1 MSAAVAPRS
10 EVDDSRSWRVMS
22 ASSATRL
29 AVVRSRTARNW
40 PMRPSIPSTVI
51 LVMALTG
58 SSPGAGRGRR
68 LRVAA

>member
-1 MSAAVAPRS
+1 
-10 EVDDSRSWRVMS
+10 MS

-40 PMRPSIPSTVI
+40 LMRSSIPSTVI

-58 SSPGAGRGRR
+58 TSPGAETPSSWCT
-68 LRVAA
+68 A